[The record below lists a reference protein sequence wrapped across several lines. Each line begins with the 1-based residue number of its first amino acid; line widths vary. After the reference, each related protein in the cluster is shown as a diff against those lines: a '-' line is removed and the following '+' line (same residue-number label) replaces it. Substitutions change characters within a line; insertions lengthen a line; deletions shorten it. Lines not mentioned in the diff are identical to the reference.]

1 MWIHVVY
8 ISSSQIISLFLLNS
22 WTKCTNLLIN
32 FSSKVQSHCTLNIDC
47 WHGDMHFAQPRWSFL
62 HIFTVNKRTV
72 ERNSDLITYNSN
84 VTLFF
89 SPFPLPFLC
98 FKTFQLFSKP
108 WTSFQ
113 QRHPS
118 FYSCRFPFLLS
129 QCSGTKRIALV
140 YIWSLTWGYIQPHSV
155 TGNCQKTFC
164 TAISFFSNSFS
175 GFYGKRKILSILLR
189 RLNLLKICTRIW
201 NIIFWI
207 TVKIRLGWLVILI
220 GQSPFSK
227 FSIFGAHSEMSN
239 HLI

>member
-1 MWIHVVY
+1 MELPSY
-8 ISSSQIISLFLLNS
+8 L
-22 WTKCTNLLIN
+22 
-32 FSSKVQSHCTLNIDC
+32 HCQQTYGRKKLRLDNIQLQC
-47 WHGDMHFAQPRWSFL
+47 HL
-62 HIFTVNKRTV
+62 V
-72 ERNSDLITYNSN
+72 
-84 VTLFF
+84 F

-189 RLNLLKICTRIW
+189 RLNLLKGDKRSFFTSR
-201 NIIFWI
+201 IIF
-207 TVKIRLGWLVILI
+207 TKVVFRLLFCGRPILEALHVSFQPLFFSTDLFRPKANLET
-220 GQSPFSK
+220 QSVETRLRK
-227 FSIFGAHSEMSN
+227 FN
-239 HLI
+239 

>member
-1 MWIHVVY
+1 M
-8 ISSSQIISLFLLNS
+8 SP
-22 WTKCTNLLIN
+22 C
-32 FSSKVQSHCTLNIDC
+32 
-47 WHGDMHFAQPRWSFL
+47 
-62 HIFTVNKRTV
+62 
-72 ERNSDLITYNSN
+72 
-84 VTLFF
+84 F

-189 RLNLLKICTRIW
+189 RLNLLKGDKRSFFTSR
-201 NIIFWI
+201 IIF
-207 TVKIRLGWLVILI
+207 TKVVFRLLFCGRPILEALLVSFQPLFLSIDLFRPKANLET
-220 GQSPFSK
+220 QSVETRLRK
-227 FSIFGAHSEMSN
+227 FN
-239 HLI
+239 